1 MDNLLT
7 PTVLLKEQ
15 FTQKWAYETIPLSKV
30 FIWQTCV
37 YLVLHNRL
45 HSPNVII

>member
-15 FTQKWAYETIPLSKV
+15 FTQKWAYSFKES
-30 FIWQTCV
+30 V
-37 YLVLHNRL
+37 YLTELCIPS
-45 HSPNVII
+45 SPQQVTLT